1 MFCKDDNLEIRSSLV
16 DNSKVRIDNLDSV
29 KVLYQNAT

>member
-1 MFCKDDNLEIRSSLV
+1 MLCKDNNLEIRSRLV
-16 DNSKVRIDNLDSV
+16 DNSKVRINNLDSV